1 MAELVGAARAARAAT
16 AAAKGGTTQG
26 KGKAKAGRGKAARRD
41 KAEANQAA
49 ERSEDPGRQ
58 GGRQGE
64 SAEGQDTEGQGKAPK
79 IHKIQVEVG
88 KVAFKAARA
97 TQGREGA
104 RRASRRSTGVG

>member
-1 MAELVGAARAARAAT
+1 MPSR
-16 AAAKGGTTQG
+16 TQG

-97 TQGREGA
+97 TQGRGGA